1 MITGGTLSPVMPQ
14 SPANRGSGRGNNED
28 WAPSGNTFRHK
39 CQSVKGLVD
48 ESGESDHQI
57 LLYWVGQVYGLQK
70 PFIWYLSCP
79 SSYKLNRKEVMAIFI
94 SYSREST
101 YLHCPYQHWLR
112 YVRRLEKKKPER
124 PLYFGTDFHR
134 LLELRNDPEA
144 LKAAKK
150 DIKETFYELPPSYQ
164 SDLGDNYVQDLFTI
178 FKDYTHVYQG
188 VRQPQLTEQTFS
200 IVVGKDGTEPIVF
213 VGKID
218 ELYLLK
224 RQGVKSITVG
234 EHKTFTNKP
243 NMDLLVMNPQKCLYA
258 KAAYF
263 LKGIL
268 PDKVKWDY
276 IKSTPASQPIW
287 LEKTKRFSEAASTKI
302 TPMSWRR
309 ACKEHGILDPEIL
322 AKGDR
327 YASNISEFFFQVE
340 LDIDPAMVED
350 IWDGYMYTAKQII
363 RYGSG
368 NKTKNVT
375 RDCSW
380 CSYRDICYSEMT
392 GGDTEY
398 IIAKDYDDKS
408 TKG

>member
-1 MITGGTLSPVMPQ
+1 M
-14 SPANRGSGRGNNED
+14 
-28 WAPSGNTFRHK
+28 
-39 CQSVKGLVD
+39 
-48 ESGESDHQI
+48 
-57 LLYWVGQVYGLQK
+57 Y
-70 PFIWYLSCP
+70 
-79 SSYKLNRKEVMAIFI
+79 I

-124 PLYFGTDFHR
+124 PLYFGTDFHK
-134 LLELRNDPEA
+134 LLELRNKPEE
-144 LKAAKK
+144 LKKAKK
-150 DIKETFYELPPSYQ
+150 DIKEAFYELPASYQ
-164 SDLGDNYVQDLFTI
+164 SDLGENYVQDLFTI
-178 FKDYTHVYQG
+178 FRDYRQIYKDA
-188 VRQPQLTEQTFS
+188 RQPKVTEFS
-200 IVVGKDGTEPIVF
+200 FQFDVGKVDKEPIVF

-224 RQGVKSITVG
+224 RQGVKTITVG

-243 NMDLLVMNPQKCLYA
+243 NMNVLVMNPQKCLYA

-276 IKSTPASQPIW
+276 IKSTPASEPVW

-309 ACKEHGILDPEIL
+309 ACKERNILDPEIL
-322 AKGDR
+322 EKGER

-340 LDIDPAMVED
+340 LDIDPAMVEN
-350 IWDGYMYTAKQII
+350 IWDGYLYTAEQII
-363 RYGSG
+363 RFGKS

-380 CSYRDICYSEMT
+380 CPYYDICYSEMT
-392 GGDTEY
+392 GGNTEY
-398 IIAKDYDDKS
+398 VIARDFEDKS
-408 TKG
+408 ETE